1 MELSV
6 KEFLDSVNNPHTKK
20 EYRYGIRKFCKWFGK
35 TPEEILKMRQD
46 DLMPKKGESL
56 VEQRF
61 RAARFQREIEKFHSH
76 VVEEGRAINTART
89 ATIGI
94 RQLFRFYQMPVVMRS
109 GSRATKTVKT
119 TKSFP
124 LRIDHVRRMFEVAD
138 LRERVILSVATD
150 LASRISDFIK
160 LQKSDL
166 PDLNQEPPISF
177 DIMTKKEDVIA
188 HSFLST
194 ETVEL
199 LKSYLIHLDQREQD
213 RKGRAQR
220 GGRRHR
226 ENPYLFPSN
235 STRHISEERVNA
247 LLKILAEKAQINTNN
262 KRLTFHCFRKMFLSA
277 SIDSGIGLTA
287 GKKLV
292 GKTIPQSDDTY
303 LTNIQLREKFIQL
316 KKYLTIKQEVK
327 PENHERIEALNK
339 AVLKLQ
345 EDINA
350 YKTVAETVTKEN
362 KNLATHMA
370 KLQPLVEFVNSFDRP
385 AELKEILDLM
395 IADFQ
400 DPEGHKLRPMK
411 TDFSPAIAQRLDE
424 IAEERGITH
433 EEALQVL
440 ADEDWERFL
449 EGQKKFEEMARA
461 RGLPMTREEYEAKRT
476 EYLKKRKRKE

>member
-6 KEFLDSVNNPHTKK
+6 KEFLDSVTNPNTKK
-20 EYRYGIRKFCKWFGK
+20 EYRYGIKKFYTWFGK
-35 TPEEILKMRQD
+35 TPGEILKMRQD
-46 DLMPKKGESL
+46 DLMPKEGESL

-61 RAARFQREIEKFHSH
+61 RAARFQREIEKFHSYII
-76 VVEEGRAINTART
+76 EEGKSINTART
-89 ATIGI
+89 ATLGI

-109 GSRATKTVKT
+109 GSRVTKTVKT

-124 LRIDHVRRMFEVAD
+124 LRIDHVRAMFEVAD

-160 LQKSDL
+160 LRKSDL

-177 DIMTKKEDVIA
+177 EIMTKKEDVIA
-188 HSFLST
+188 HSFLSI

-213 RKGRAQR
+213 RKERAKR
-220 GGRRHR
+220 EGRRHR

-292 GKTIPQSDDTY
+292 GKSIPQSDDTY
-303 LTNIQLREKFIQL
+303 LTNVQLREKFIQL
-316 KKYLTIKQEVK
+316 KKYLTIKQKVK
-327 PENHERIEALNK
+327 PENHERIEELSK

-345 EDINA
+345 EDVNT

-362 KNLATHMA
+362 KNLAAHMA
-370 KLQPLVEFVNSFDRP
+370 KLQPLVDLVNSYGEP
-385 AELKEILDLM
+385 EDL
-395 IADFQ
+395 
-400 DPEGHKLRPMK
+400 
-411 TDFSPAIAQRLDE
+411 
-424 IAEERGITH
+424 
-433 EEALQVL
+433 
-440 ADEDWERFL
+440 
-449 EGQKKFEEMARA
+449 
-461 RGLPMTREEYEAKRT
+461 KRT
-476 EYLKKRKRKE
+476 LDFIIDNLEDRMQAPLKALVEEHFETLKRRERKLKKK